1 MSSDAQHKWQRLAP
15 QIDML
20 AAMVNACIDL
30 VRAEADVDSITE
42 LAPRLRALVRCQ
54 EARQRVLDLA
64 LRIGEDADNGQ
75 VVADE

>member
-20 AAMVNACIDL
+20 AAMVNASIDL
-30 VRAEADVDSITE
+30 ARAEADVDSIAETS
-42 LAPRLRALVRCQ
+42 LPRLRALVRRE

-75 VVADE
+75 VDDE

>member
-1 MSSDAQHKWQRLAP
+1 MSSDAQHKWQRFAP

-20 AAMVNACIDL
+20 AAMVNASIDL
-30 VRAEADVDSITE
+30 ARAEADVDSIAETS
-42 LAPRLRALVRCQ
+42 LPRLRALVRRE

-75 VVADE
+75 VDDE

>member
-1 MSSDAQHKWQRLAP
+1 MSSDMQSKWERLAP

-20 AAMVNACIDL
+20 AAMVNASIDL
-30 VRAEADVDSITE
+30 ARAEADVDSITE